1 MRASKRRRN
10 QHEPV
15 RPLARL
21 DFAEIEHRL
30 LGEGT
35 GVEFKTAHYGDVFKA
50 GQLLLPAAFWI
61 DGKYLFGTSPIARF
75 IKPGILSDDTR
86 WFTDDPITDIL
97 ALQRK
102 LS

>member
-35 GVEFKTAHYGDVFKA
+35 GIEFKTAHYGDVFKA
-50 GQLLLPAAFWI
+50 ERFLPPARSLAI
-61 DGKYLFGTSPIARF
+61 GTYHPLMTVTGRILEDY
-75 IKPGILSDDTR
+75 GTLSDGTK
-86 WFTDDPITDIL
+86 WWLDDPH
-97 ALQRK
+97 AP
-102 LS
+102 